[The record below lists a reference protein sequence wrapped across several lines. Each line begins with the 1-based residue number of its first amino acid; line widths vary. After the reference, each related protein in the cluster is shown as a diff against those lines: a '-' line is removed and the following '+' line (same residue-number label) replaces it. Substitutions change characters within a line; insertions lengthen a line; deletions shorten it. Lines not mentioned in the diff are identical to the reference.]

1 MLWTIV
7 SIVGGLIGLV
17 VLAALVFW
25 VLGKKIPEEHK
36 ASVTMTLEKTPE
48 EVFIVIDDVASQ
60 PSWDPGTNKVEKLG
74 DRSGREA
81 FRLTCGRNSFVVET
95 TTRVVPKRITRTIAD
110 DAKFFSGEWAW
121 ELTPSADRRSC
132 TVKLTETGRVPHAIP
147 RAMMKHFFGYH
158 HYMEKTMGALAAKF
172 GEQARFTRG

>member
-1 MLWTIV
+1 MLWTLLWIV
-7 SIVGGLIGLV
+7 LGIVAMAA
-17 VLAALVFW
+17 LAALVFW

-36 ASVTMTLEKTPE
+36 ASVSMTLEKTPE

-60 PSWDPGTNKVEKLG
+60 PAWDPGTNKVEKLG

-95 TTRVVPKRITRTIAD
+95 TERVVPKRITRTIAD
-110 DAKFFSGEWAW
+110 DAKFFSGSWAW
-121 ELTPSADRRSC
+121 EITRTDTGCA
-132 TVKLTETGRVPHAIP
+132 VKLTETGRVPHAIP

-158 HYMEKTMGALAAKF
+158 STMEKTLTALTAKF
-172 GEQARFTRG
+172 GEQAKLTRG

>member
-74 DRSGREA
+74 DKSGREA

-95 TTRVVPKRITRTIAD
+95 TERVVPKRITRTIAD
-110 DAKFFSGEWAW
+110 DAKFFSGSWAW

-132 TVKLTETGRVPHAIP
+132 VVKLTETGRVPHAIP
-147 RAMMKHFFGYH
+147 RAMMKHIFGY
-158 HYMEKTMGALAAKF
+158 YQAMEKTMGALAAKF
-172 GEQARFTRG
+172 GEQARLTRG